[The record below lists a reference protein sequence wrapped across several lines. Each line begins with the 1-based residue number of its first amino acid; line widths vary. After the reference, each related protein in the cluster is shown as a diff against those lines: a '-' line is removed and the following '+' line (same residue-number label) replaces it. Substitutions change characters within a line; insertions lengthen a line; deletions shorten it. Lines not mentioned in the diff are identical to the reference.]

1 MNIYRNTN
9 PDRVAEIIETGRI
22 DGHAV
27 NVKTHNMRRRTDKK
41 AIPPSVD
48 CKISEVETSE
58 MWGGATTHYL
68 VFEEL

>member
-1 MNIYRNTN
+1 MNIYQNTT
-9 PDRVAEIIETGRI
+9 PDRVKEIIESGRI

-27 NVKTHNMRRRTDKK
+27 NVRTHNMRPGTGK
-41 AIPPSVD
+41 AIPPQVD
-48 CKISEVETSE
+48 CKISEIETSE